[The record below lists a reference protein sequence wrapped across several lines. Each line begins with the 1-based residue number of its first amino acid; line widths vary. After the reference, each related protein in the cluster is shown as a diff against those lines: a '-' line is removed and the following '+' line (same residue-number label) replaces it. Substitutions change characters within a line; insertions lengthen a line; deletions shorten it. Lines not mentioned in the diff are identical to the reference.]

1 MNRHLRQNING
12 VAYLKTYIIFDTNI
26 LFRSRYSD
34 FSTFSFPSIYDE
46 IRGKIERYELE
57 DRFEVYVP
65 EISIAEI
72 FQQQFDA
79 FQANLSNI
87 KENYSPCKQLYGIDL
102 IIKED
107 YDYHF
112 ELQARKEQY
121 LNHNKVKVLPICSK
135 SRFSS
140 IVNRALTKN
149 APFSGEKGNADKGFK
164 DAVIWESILEFALE
178 NKGEYYFITHDK
190 GFKKSLVSEF
200 CNVTNQSISFI
211 SKDEIN
217 KIDQIIE
224 TLSSERSVRSRR
236 EVINNL
242 LITEN
247 YLDLLLD
254 NFKENAL
261 NHLEIN
267 GLGCNLIESNINK
280 EIIGLNEIGT
290 NLFRFKLKGQFV
302 VNIFAVPILFE
313 TDILIEF
320 DEQNE
325 IIKSMEL
332 DGVEGSLSTG
342 DKLQIVIEKFKVDM
356 FVFESDFYFDDSN
369 YVDDEEDGVKIN
381 KERSIQ
387 GLDTKTTNK
396 ITVYELNIY
405 QEYEQNYRRILEEI
419 GIIFTEEFMES
430 FITTLNKNATVDW
443 TAFESKISRM
453 TLSIKSLLKK
463 IVAEDILLE
472 KVVDKTVQQAI
483 NDYQIFNTKET
494 SAI

>member
-1 MNRHLRQNING
+1 M
-12 VAYLKTYIIFDTNI
+12 
-26 LFRSRYSD
+26 
-34 FSTFSFPSIYDE
+34 
-46 IRGKIERYELE
+46 
-57 DRFEVYVP
+57 P

-79 FQANLSNI
+79 FRVNLSNI
-87 KENYSPCKQLYGIDL
+87 KEKYSPCKQLYGIDL

-121 LNHNKVKVLPICSK
+121 LNHNKVKILPICSE

-140 IVNRALTKN
+140 IVNRALTKK

-178 NKGEYYFITHDK
+178 NKGEYFFITHDK
-190 GFKKSLVSEF
+190 GFNQSLVSEF
-200 CNVTNQSISFI
+200 CDVTNQNIRFI
-211 SKDEIN
+211 NKDEIN

-236 EVINNL
+236 EVINKL

-290 NLFRFKLKGQFV
+290 NLFRFKLKGQLV
-302 VNIFAVPILFE
+302 VNIFSVPILFE

-325 IIKSMEL
+325 IIRSMEL
-332 DGVEGSLSTG
+332 DGIEGSLSTG

-356 FVFESDFYFDDSN
+356 FVFENDFYLVDAN
-369 YVDDEEDGVKIN
+369 NIDDEEDEIKIN
-381 KERSIQ
+381 REQSKE
-387 GLDTKTTNK
+387 GLDTITTNK
-396 ITVYELNIY
+396 ITVEELIIY
-405 QEYEQNYRRILEEI
+405 QRYEQNYRKIFKDAGL
-419 GIIFTEEFMES
+419 IFTEELMES
-430 FITTLNKNATVDW
+430 FIATLNKNATVDW
-443 TAFESKISRM
+443 TNFESKISRM
-453 TLSIKSLLKK
+453 RLSIKSLLRKA
-463 IVAEDILLE
+463 IAEDTLLE
-472 KVVDKTVQQAI
+472 EVVDRTIQQAI
-483 NDYQIFNTKET
+483 SDYQIFNPRET

>member
-1 MNRHLRQNING
+1 M
-12 VAYLKTYIIFDTNI
+12 KTYIIFDTNI
-26 LFRSRYSD
+26 LFRSRYND
-34 FSTFSFPSIYDE
+34 FSDFSFPSIYDE

-79 FQANLSNI
+79 FQVNLSNI
-87 KENYSPCKQLYGIDL
+87 KENYRPCKQLYGIDL

-121 LNHNKVKVLPICSK
+121 LNHNKVKVLPICSE

-178 NKGEYYFITHDK
+178 NKGEYFFITHDK
-190 GFKKSLVSEF
+190 GFKQSLVSEF
-200 CNVTNQSISFI
+200 CDVTNQNISFI

-224 TLSSERSVRSRR
+224 TLSNERSVSSRR
-236 EVINNL
+236 EVINKL

-247 YLDLLLD
+247 YLDILLD
-254 NFKENAL
+254 KFKESAINRL
-261 NHLEIN
+261 DIN

-302 VNIFAVPILFE
+302 VNIFSVPILFE
-313 TDILIEF
+313 ADILIEF
-320 DEQNE
+320 DEQYE
-325 IIKSMEL
+325 IIQGMEL
-332 DGVEGSLSTG
+332 DGIEGSLLTG
-342 DKLQIVIEKFKVDM
+342 EKLQIVIEKFKVDM
-356 FVFESDFYFDDSN
+356 FVFESDFHLDDSN
-369 YVDDEEDGVKIN
+369 NIVEEEDEVIIN
-381 KERSIQ
+381 KDKSIQ
-387 GLDTKTTNK
+387 GFDTTTTNK
-396 ITVYELNIY
+396 STEEKLVIY
-405 QEYEQNYRRILEEI
+405 QEYEQNYRKILKDT
-419 GIIFTEEFMES
+419 GVIFTEELMES
-430 FITTLNKNATVDW
+430 FIATLNKNATVDW

-453 TLSIKSLLKK
+453 RLSIKSILKK
-463 IVAEDILLE
+463 IVAEDTLLE
-472 KVVDKTVQQAI
+472 EVVDKTIQQAI
-483 NDYQIFNTKET
+483 SDYQIFNTRET